1 MIIATVFHKNDK
13 IVGVQLEGH
22 AEYGRR
28 GKDIVCSAV
37 SILYI
42 NLVNSLESFTDDVME
57 LNGSKK
63 INFQNV
69 ILKNMPS
76 KEAELLFQQV
86 WIHTFAICVL
96 VAGKVCQLSM
106 EDISRMLSVE
116 FQGTLMLIK
125 SGTFHVIPVN
135 QQKEK

>member
-1 MIIATVFHKNDK
+1 MITVTVFNKNDQ

-22 AEYGRR
+22 AEYGRK

-42 NLVNSLESFTDDVME
+42 NLVNSLENFTNDEME

-69 ILKNMPS
+69 ILKNMPG
-76 KEAELLFQQV
+76 KEAELLFQSFMLGITTIEQEY
-86 WIHTFAICVL
+86 
-96 VAGKVCQLSM
+96 GKKY
-106 EDISRMLSVE
+106 ISIL
-116 FQGTLMLIK
+116 
-125 SGTFHVIPVN
+125 N
-135 QQKEK
+135 QEV

>member
-1 MIIATVFHKNDK
+1 MITVTVFEKNRK

-22 AEYGRR
+22 AEYDRR

-42 NLVNSLESFTDDVME
+42 NLVNSLENFTDDEKE
-57 LNGSKK
+57 LNGSKQ

-76 KEAELLFQQV
+76 SRAELLFQSFMLGITTIEQEY
-86 WIHTFAICVL
+86 
-96 VAGKVCQLSM
+96 GKKYIIIL
-106 EDISRMLSVE
+106 
-116 FQGTLMLIK
+116 
-125 SGTFHVIPVN
+125 N
-135 QQKEK
+135 QEV

>member
-1 MIIATVFHKNDK
+1 MITVTVFNKHNE

-22 AEYGRR
+22 AEYGKR
-28 GKDIVCSAV
+28 GRDIVCSAV

-42 NLVNSLESFTDDVME
+42 NLVNSLESFTNDEKE

-76 KEAELLFQQV
+76 REAELLLQSFMLGITTIEQEY
-86 WIHTFAICVL
+86 
-96 VAGKVCQLSM
+96 GKRYIIIL
-106 EDISRMLSVE
+106 
-116 FQGTLMLIK
+116 
-125 SGTFHVIPVN
+125 N
-135 QQKEK
+135 QEV

>member
-76 KEAELLFQQV
+76 KEAELLFRSFMLGITTVEQEY
-86 WIHTFAICVL
+86 
-96 VAGKVCQLSM
+96 GKKY
-106 EDISRMLSVE
+106 ISIM
-116 FQGTLMLIK
+116 
-125 SGTFHVIPVN
+125 N
-135 QQKEK
+135 QEV

>member
-1 MIIATVFHKNDK
+1 MITVTVFNKKNE

-28 GKDIVCSAV
+28 GRDIVCSAV
-37 SILYI
+37 SIFYI
-42 NLVNSLESFTDDVME
+42 NLVNSLESFSNDEKE

-76 KEAELLFQQV
+76 KEAELLFQSFMLGITTIEQEY
-86 WIHTFAICVL
+86 
-96 VAGKVCQLSM
+96 GKKYIIIL
-106 EDISRMLSVE
+106 
-116 FQGTLMLIK
+116 
-125 SGTFHVIPVN
+125 N
-135 QQKEK
+135 QEV